1 MNFISFDVAKY
12 TSIVKNCQELFLSGG
27 KKNPPK
33 RALVGLDRF

>member
-27 KKNPPK
+27 KKKP
-33 RALVGLDRF
+33 AEAGFSRFR